1 MELNPGSQSPL
12 CPQCNQPKTLYHW
25 CPKRKNHRV
34 TEREL
39 TQEAWTSGNEIV
51 DEFIREVQENAPN
64 KYESLKWIPY
74 DQLSSVKVLAQ
85 GGHGTIHTAVWT
97 NEFGTTNVVLKRL
110 DNSKE
115 ISAEFFH
122 ELAAYMKCSSI
133 TSVRNYVIK
142 AYGITKDPTTDE
154 FIMVTQHAELGDLKN
169 FCNTY
174 SDAQDN
180 TWWSETIIDIMFGI
194 IKGLTT
200 IHKSGLV
207 HGDLHSGN
215 ILIHGQAFSSKKYSC
230 IGDLGLCQPAER
242 TSSGAL
248 EGIHGVIPYM
258 SPEVLCGKPYTKASD
273 IYSFGMIMWELSSK
287 SQPFCDRAHDE
298 KLVIDIL
305 RGERPEI
312 LAHMPEPYVKLMTR
326 CWDSDPSKRPTAI
339 EIGDIIDFWKKW
351 CLTTTLKVNEDM
363 LEKFKDEKKKMTHPK
378 AIYTSR
384 YLRYQKIGEYLDLWE
399 LQEDTRENKDLL
411 GPQPWV
417 KKDLKGF
424 GMIALPP
431 VAESQNA

>member
-1 MELNPGSQSPL
+1 M
-12 CPQCNQPKTLYHW
+12 T
-25 CPKRKNHRV
+25 
-34 TEREL
+34 
-39 TQEAWTSGNEIV
+39 
-51 DEFIREVQENAPN
+51 NA
-64 KYESLKWIPY
+64 
-74 DQLSSVKVLAQ
+74 

-110 DNSKE
+110 NNSKE

-133 TSVRNYVIK
+133 TAVRNYVIK
-142 AYGITKDPTTDE
+142 AYGITKDSTTDE
-154 FIMVTQHAELGDLKN
+154 FMMVTQHAELGDLRT
-169 FCNTY
+169 FCTNY

-180 TWWSETIIDIMFGI
+180 TWWSETIIEIMFGI
-194 IKGLTT
+194 IKGLAT

-215 ILIHGQAFSSKKYSC
+215 ILIH
-230 IGDLGLCQPAER
+230 
-242 TSSGAL
+242 
-248 EGIHGVIPYM
+248 
-258 SPEVLCGKPYTKASD
+258 
-273 IYSFGMIMWELSSK
+273 
-287 SQPFCDRAHDE
+287 
-298 KLVIDIL
+298 
-305 RGERPEI
+305 
-312 LAHMPEPYVKLMTR
+312 
-326 CWDSDPSKRPTAI
+326 
-339 EIGDIIDFWKKW
+339 
-351 CLTTTLKVNEDM
+351 VNEDL

-417 KKDLKGF
+417 KKDLKDF

-431 VAESQNA
+431 VTESQNA

>member
-1 MELNPGSQSPL
+1 MELNAGSQSPL

-25 CPKRKNHRV
+25 CPKRKNHR
-34 TEREL
+34 
-39 TQEAWTSGNEIV
+39 
-51 DEFIREVQENAPN
+51 
-64 KYESLKWIPY
+64 
-74 DQLSSVKVLAQ
+74 VLAQ

-115 ISAEFFH
+115 ISAD
-122 ELAAYMKCSSI
+122 SI

-174 SDAQDN
+174 SGAQDN

-215 ILIHGQAFSSKKYSC
+215 ILIHGQAF
-230 IGDLGLCQPAER
+230 I
-242 TSSGAL
+242 
-248 EGIHGVIPYM
+248 
-258 SPEVLCGKPYTKASD
+258 
-273 IYSFGMIMWELSSK
+273 
-287 SQPFCDRAHDE
+287 
-298 KLVIDIL
+298 IDIL

-339 EIGDIIDFWKKW
+339 EIGDVIDFWKKW

-431 VAESQNA
+431 VTESQNA

>member
-1 MELNPGSQSPL
+1 MELNPGSQYPP

-25 CPKRKNHRV
+25 CPK
-34 TEREL
+34 
-39 TQEAWTSGNEIV
+39 
-51 DEFIREVQENAPN
+51 P
-64 KYESLKWIPY
+64 
-74 DQLSSVKVLAQ
+74 
-85 GGHGTIHTAVWT
+85 VWT

-110 DNSKE
+110 NNSKE
-115 ISAEFFH
+115 VSAEFFH

-133 TSVRNYVIK
+133 TSVRNYVVK
-142 AYGITKDPTTDE
+142 AYGITKDSTTDE
-154 FIMVTQHAELGDLKN
+154 FMMVTQHAELGDLRT
-169 FCNTY
+169 FCNDY

-180 TWWSETIIDIMFGI
+180 TWWSETIIEIMFGI

-215 ILIHGQAFSSKKYSC
+215 ILIHGQAFSSKRYSC
-230 IGDLGLCQPAER
+230 ICDLGLCQPAE
-242 TSSGAL
+242 
-248 EGIHGVIPYM
+248 
-258 SPEVLCGKPYTKASD
+258 
-273 IYSFGMIMWELSSK
+273 
-287 SQPFCDRAHDE
+287 Q
-298 KLVIDIL
+298 
-305 RGERPEI
+305 
-312 LAHMPEPYVKLMTR
+312 PYVKLMTR

-351 CLTTTLKVNEDM
+351 CLTTTLKVNEDL

-417 KKDLKGF
+417 KKDLKDF
-424 GMIALPP
+424 GMIALPT
-431 VAESQNA
+431 VTDSQNA